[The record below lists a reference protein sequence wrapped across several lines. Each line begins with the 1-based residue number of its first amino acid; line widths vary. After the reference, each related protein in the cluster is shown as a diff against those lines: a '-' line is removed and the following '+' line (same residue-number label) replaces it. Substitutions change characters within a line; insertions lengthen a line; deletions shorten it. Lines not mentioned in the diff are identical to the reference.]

1 MKVNVKTIGP
11 STLASKL
18 LVASFLSAGT
28 VNAAVSEADAMK
40 LTSQYGC
47 LACHAVSTK
56 LVGPAFK
63 EIAKKYAGDKTAEER
78 LQKKVKSGGSGVWG
92 TVPMP
97 PAVSA
102 SDADVATLVHWIL
115 SLT

>member
-18 LVASFLSAGT
+18 LVASFLYAGT

-40 LTSQYGC
+40 ITSRYGC
-47 LACHAVSTK
+47 QACHAASTK

-63 EIAKKYAGDKTAEER
+63 DIAKKYAGDKTAEER
-78 LQKKVKSGGSGVWG
+78 LEKKVKSGGSGVWG

-97 PAVSA
+97 PAVGA
-102 SDADVATLVHWIL
+102 SDADVATVVHWIL